1 MENIIKKNQFV
12 APVVAMPNNTNA
24 KQMQHDAWQ
33 KLRDSGMTTQQVA
46 DLFGVCRKTI
56 ENHTFANVS
65 LLGRIGGAKSHMKC
79 EARKAYYI
87 PIMMRLREL
96 GYNNVDIAQKTGFCN
111 ATIASY
117 IGEQPD
123 EITLASMRA
132 AGAKR
137 RFRNLA
143 KKNQP
148 CHDNNEPIPA
158 VAEILKSA

>member
-1 MENIIKKNQFV
+1 MEKIIKKNQFV
-12 APVVAMPNNTNA
+12 VIPADTDLNE
-24 KQMQHDAWQ
+24 KKYEAWQ
-33 KLRDSGMTTQQVA
+33 TLRDSGMSCKDIAKMFDVCYTNVYAHTKMNIDQRKFA
-46 DLFGVCRKTI
+46 RGV
-56 ENHTFANVS
+56 
-65 LLGRIGGAKSHMKC
+65 LLAY
-79 EARKAYYI
+79 EERKAYYV
-87 PIMMRLREL
+87 PLMLELRDL
-96 GYNNVDIAQKTGFCN
+96 GYSNVDIAKKTGFAYKTVCE
-111 ATIASY
+111 Y

-148 CHDNNEPIPA
+148 CRDNNEPIPA

>member
-12 APVVAMPNNTNA
+12 APVVALPNNTNTKIQKYA
-24 KQMQHDAWQ
+24 AWQ
-33 KLRDSGMTTQQVA
+33 ALRDSGMTARQVA
-46 DLFGVCRKTI
+46 DLFDVSTKTVT
-56 ENHTFANVS
+56 NHTFTTVNLRGVVA
-65 LLGRIGGAKSHMKC
+65 REKMHAER

-96 GYNNVDIAQKTGFCN
+96 GYSNADIAKKTGFCN
-111 ATIASY
+111 ATIVSY

-148 CHDNNEPIPA
+148 CRDNNEPIPA
-158 VAEILKSA
+158 VAEILKTA